1 MGENPGGVRF
11 RSFVH
16 HPIINEDGTETPNL
30 VQGSGID
37 LPSNILLSS
46 IAADVLSDMF
56 QKGEI
61 EGKIILKADNA
72 KVFIQLRDNWKP
84 HPLSD
89 YTNDSNQDVTL
100 QDAFGE
106 ILHVKDSQMSIHV
119 HLCHED
125 WSEDR
130 VRNTIKKLLEH
141 YSQTHL
147 ERMQC
152 PFSQGML
159 SQISRD
165 QYPCRLSTDKIKHF
179 GAWYERSNLADE
191 DDPDSLSPKKPE
203 ISTQRGKK
211 IVFSPAHEIPML
223 RSWYE
228 NDPKPN
234 MAELSRFTEILNNS
248 EFRKTREAVSLRHV
262 NTWFKN
268 ERARWRRDSLIQDL
282 SRPSMAVE
290 TMVVTTS

>member
-1 MGENPGGVRF
+1 MEENFDSTVRF
-11 RSFVH
+11 KCYVH
-16 HPIINEDGTETPNL
+16 YPVINEDGTEN
-30 VQGSGID
+30 QNIIRGSGID
-37 LPSNILLSS
+37 LLPNIPLSS

-72 KVFIQLRDNWKP
+72 KVFIQIRDNWKP
-84 HPLSD
+84 HSLLDFTTDGDLDIS
-89 YTNDSNQDVTL
+89 L
-100 QDAFGE
+100 LDAFGE
-106 ILHVKDSQMSIHV
+106 MLQLPHSQMSIHV
-119 HLCHED
+119 HLCHERD
-125 WSEDR
+125 WSDDK

-165 QYPCRLSTDKIKHF
+165 QYPCRLSNDKIKHF

-191 DDPDSLSPKKPE
+191 DDPDSLTPKKPE

-211 IVFSPAHEIPML
+211 IVFNPSHEIPML

-234 MAELSRFTEILNNS
+234 MSDLERFTEILNNS

-268 ERARWRRDSLIQDL
+268 ERARWRRESLMEDL
-282 SRPSMAVE
+282 ARPSMAVA
-290 TMVVTTS
+290 TVTTS